1 MLDSHFPG
9 KKTVISVNF
18 RKMLGKRLV
27 QVQQGPP
34 TVTSCISFVL
44 LTYSIFFTILKQFQY
59 KKLTTSMLYV
69 SNVKNQQKLYLK
81 EVLETMLIK
90 NMYFA
95 LVLKLNT
102 KFMHI

>member
-1 MLDSHFPG
+1 
-9 KKTVISVNF
+9 
-18 RKMLGKRLV
+18 
-27 QVQQGPP
+27 
-34 TVTSCISFVL
+34 
-44 LTYSIFFTILKQFQY
+44 
-59 KKLTTSMLYV
+59 MLYV